1 MVTGNLASVNQNR
14 FLMPFSAALL
24 MDVIVKIIS
33 QLELNRQNIKWKST
47 TGLADNY
54 CRSQGFQAT
63 KKISNMSF
71 AILKNRAIYG
81 CSIY

>member
-1 MVTGNLASVNQNR
+1 MDTGNLASVNQNR

-63 KKISNMSF
+63 KKIFKYEFRN
-71 AILKNRAIYG
+71 IKK
-81 CSIY
+81 